1 MLENE
6 LKRSFFRRF
15 NFNRGEEKEKLKN
28 SLNKLIS
35 VLEKEFVGADFNIP
49 EELVVFFT
57 NSCDC
62 DGYILPDEYFI
73 HLSAS
78 YHYFNKEKCKFF
90 RYASSSLQDIGAFL
104 KYDVMVNAFVGIL
117 MLTYLGHVGD
127 ENENFSYSYK
137 LNHLISP
144 KDKSPLYIVYYPSDA
159 TWEIISSKKY
169 EERIVKMQK
178 IFKEVL
184 YEYN

>member
-6 LKRSFFRRF
+6 LKKSFFRTF
-15 NFNRGEEKEKLKN
+15 NWNKSEEKDKLKN
-28 SLNKLIS
+28 SLSKLIS
-35 VLEKEFVGADFNIP
+35 VLEEEFVGANFDIP

-62 DGYILPDEYFI
+62 DGYILPNEYFI

-78 YHYFNKEKCKFF
+78 YRFNKEKCKFLQ
-90 RYASSSLQDIGAFL
+90 YASSSLQEIGSFL
-104 KYDVMVNAFVGIL
+104 KYDLMINAFVGIL

-127 ENENFSYSYK
+127 ENERFSYSYK

-144 KDKSPLYIVYYPSDA
+144 KDNSPLYIIYYPSDA
-159 TWEIISSKKY
+159 TWEIISRNKY
-169 EERIVKMQK
+169 EERMAKMQK

-184 YEYN
+184 